1 MNWQPPTVSVTW
13 KAIDLYLS
21 LAYAGEPP
29 LAVRARLDAMRASNE
44 DEFYRIAA
52 FERTPAES
60 PAKYSLR
67 LGNRFYPHM
76 KLVIECAP
84 DGTQVLFR
92 ADTHDRHVQPKPN
105 SPEAAAF
112 AELSKNN
119 QDLAQQIESAWDEQG
134 LPTFKRYLREDL
146 ARRRAALSVEKSD

>member
-1 MNWQPPTVSVTW
+1 MSWEPPIVSETW
-13 KAIDLYLS
+13 KAIELYLS
-21 LAYAGEPP
+21 LAYTGEPP
-29 LAVRARLDAMRASNE
+29 LAVRARLDAMRASSE

-52 FERTPAES
+52 FERTPPEN

-84 DGTQVLFR
+84 DGTHVLFR

-112 AELSKNN
+112 AELSRNN
-119 QDLAQQIESAWDEQG
+119 QELAQQIESAWDERG
-134 LPTFKRYLREDL
+134 LPTFKRYLRDDL
-146 ARRRAALSVEKSD
+146 ARRKAAASPSPE